1 MSVLEDTR
9 LKELGKQV
17 ETQQHQ
23 GLAVKQYA
31 AARDASEQAAMNRAR
46 EQAYMD
52 AVQSRQVVAVP
63 SNVDVGGRSFYAPS
77 EPTPVADANTQWLE
91 QMRARKA
98 NGLAGY
104 GAQ

>member
-1 MSVLEDTR
+1 MSILENTR
-9 LKELGKQV
+9 LQELGKQV

-31 AARDASEQAAMNRAR
+31 AARDAQEQAAINRAR
-46 EQAYMD
+46 EQAYID
-52 AVQSRQVVAVP
+52 ATQSAPVFTIPA
-63 SNVDVGGRSFYAPS
+63 NVEAGGRGFYGADTRQQVP
-77 EPTPVADANTQWLE
+77 DANSQWLE

-104 GAQ
+104 

>member
-1 MSVLEDTR
+1 MSILEDAR

-31 AARDASEQAAMNRAR
+31 AARDAQEQEAINRAR

-52 AVQSRQVVAVP
+52 ATQQQPTFVVP
-63 SNVDVGGRSFYAPS
+63 SGVEVGGRGFYGADTRPQV
-77 EPTPVADANTQWLE
+77 PDANSQWLE

-104 GAQ
+104 